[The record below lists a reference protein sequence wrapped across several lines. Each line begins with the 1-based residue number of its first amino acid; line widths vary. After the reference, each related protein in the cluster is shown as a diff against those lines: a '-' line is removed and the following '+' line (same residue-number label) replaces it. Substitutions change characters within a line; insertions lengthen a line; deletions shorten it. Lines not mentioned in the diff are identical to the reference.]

1 MADIT
6 SRIHW
11 LSFTVHAPTDTA
23 FLLYDILFKDTFGPM
38 ECTGHGGRG
47 FQLLYRNALEFKI
60 YTEPTKGQKVF
71 YHYEIPGSACDCI
84 DWQTYFALNDLLKSN
99 FKDKYFYKRLDYAF
113 DYVPFEP
120 LQVREAIDNKELR
133 SLAKRSTLK
142 ITESPNVLRENGVLG
157 TCTVSLGSLTSQR
170 MIRVYNKRGFTRLE
184 MQLRDV
190 RADMVA
196 KQMFAVSDTS
206 IWFILAMGYLLD
218 YVDFENDWWKE
229 FKTSHI
235 RAGATV
241 SKPVEVS
248 MTKLLKWQERQVM
261 PSLSVL
267 VDLFPP
273 EVINNFIDRG
283 RRRRGD
289 KYSLLLADAQPTTIF
304 DGEGPRE
311 GRGPRQSVGGGL

>member
-47 FQLLYRNALEFKI
+47 FQLLYKNALEFKI
-60 YTEPTKGQKVF
+60 YTEPAKGQRNF

-99 FKDKYFYKRLDYAF
+99 FKDKFFYKRLDYAF

-120 LQVREAIDNKELR
+120 VQVREAIEKDELR

-142 ITESPNVLRENGVLG
+142 ISESPNIPRDNGVLG
-157 TCTVSLGSLTSQR
+157 TYTVSLGSLTSQR

-184 MQLRDV
+184 MQFRDD
-190 RADMVA
+190 RADLVT

-206 IWFILAMGYLLD
+206 VWFMLAMGHLLD
-218 YVDFENDWWKE
+218 YVDFETDWWKE
-229 FKTSHI
+229 FKSSYI

-241 SKPVEVS
+241 SNPTEIS
-248 MTKLLKWQERQVM
+248 MGKLVNWIDKQVG
-261 PSLSVL
+261 PALSVAIDIL
-267 VDLFPP
+267 P
-273 EVINNFIDRG
+273 EEVMKSIVNRG

-289 KYSLLLADAQPTTIF
+289 RYSLLLADAQPTTTF
-304 DGEGPRE
+304 DGEGTRE